1 MSTTLA
7 IDVHFDLICPW
18 CLIGKRHLRTA
29 IEQFRST
36 HPDVDVALNWRSHRL
51 LPAIPA
57 AGIPYQ
63 AFYERRLGSPAAV
76 AARRAQVQAAAR
88 AAGIELAFERI
99 ALMPNTQ
106 LAHRLIDCAGE
117 FGGPEQVACLI
128 ERLFAAYFME
138 GRNIGALPVLLA
150 IAAEAGFP
158 AAAIEARLATPEAG
172 DRFRARLAAAGAG
185 QVSGV
190 PFFVFNDRLA
200 ISGAHPPSSLLA
212 AMEQAL
218 LPAAATPAI

>member
-29 IEQFRST
+29 IEQFRAL
-36 HPDVDVALNWRSHRL
+36 HPNVEITVAWRSHQL
-51 LPAIPA
+51 LSDIPA

-63 AFYERRLGSPAAV
+63 AFYERRLGGPAAV

-88 AAGIELAFERI
+88 TAGIEFAFERI

-117 FGGPEQVACLI
+117 FGGPEQVAYLI

-138 GRNIGALPVLLA
+138 GRNIGALPALLA
-150 IAAEAGFP
+150 VAAEAGFP
-158 AAAIEARLATPEAG
+158 AAAIEARLASPGAG
-172 DRFRARLAAAGAG
+172 DHFRARLASDTGI
-185 QVSGV
+185 SGV
-190 PFFVFNDRLA
+190 PFFVFNNRLTV
-200 ISGAHPPSSLLA
+200 SGAQPLASLLA

-218 LPAAATPAI
+218 LPTAATQPV

>member
-1 MSTTLA
+1 MSITLA

-29 IEQFRST
+29 IEQFHHA
-36 HPDVDVALNWRSHRL
+36 HPDVAVALNWRSHQL
-51 LPAIPA
+51 LPDIPA

-63 AFYERRLGSPAAV
+63 IFYERRLGGPAAV
-76 AARRAQVQAAAR
+76 VARRAQVQTAAR
-88 AAGIELAFERI
+88 AAGIEIAFERI

-106 LAHRLIDCAGE
+106 LAHWLIDCAGE
-117 FGGPEQVACLI
+117 FGGAEQVAYLI

-158 AAAIEARLATPEAG
+158 AAAIEACLATPGAG
-172 DRFRARLAAAGAG
+172 NRFRARLASDAGI
-185 QVSGV
+185 SGV
-190 PFFVFNDRLA
+190 PFFVFNKRLA
-200 ISGAHPPSSLLA
+200 VSGAQPPASLLA

-218 LPAAATPAI
+218 QPNTAAHPV